1 MIVRLCHLGAV
12 SSCKPQFEGGSSEVF
27 GLLWRVECLNLRVTL
42 GLDKWQTL
50 FLLLVGY
57 RQNSAYRGT
66 AFFFLLKSMKA
77 KVSRDKIPL
86 LFSFVIVVV
95 IFVGI
100 FNI

>member
-1 MIVRLCHLGAV
+1 M
-12 SSCKPQFEGGSSEVF
+12 
-27 GLLWRVECLNLRVTL
+27 NLRVTL

-66 AFFFLLKSMKA
+66 AFFFYRKRMKA

-86 LFSFVIVVV
+86 LFSFVIVLKGAVLSAMDN
-95 IFVGI
+95 IFVSTGLSLMTAPSPS
-100 FNI
+100 FTS

>member
-1 MIVRLCHLGAV
+1 M
-12 SSCKPQFEGGSSEVF
+12 
-27 GLLWRVECLNLRVTL
+27 NLRVTL

-50 FLLLVGY
+50 FLLLVRY

-66 AFFFLLKSMKA
+66 AFFFYRKRMKA

-95 IFVGI
+95 IFAGI

>member
-1 MIVRLCHLGAV
+1 M
-12 SSCKPQFEGGSSEVF
+12 
-27 GLLWRVECLNLRVTL
+27 NLRVTL